1 MYNWIVLEKWR
12 KMFSFRFFRLSGF
25 FGIRNIKLHIQI
37 SEFRVKKQ
45 QMYKL
50 SALLIVSTCPNV
62 VRSVSGPK

>member
-1 MYNWIVLEKWR
+1 
-12 KMFSFRFFRLSGF
+12 MFSFRFFRLSGF